1 MQRKQCSGV
10 MCRKHTCNI
19 RHHINHNTI
28 MQIFMPLGSRETA
41 DVKNHTSLP
50 SLPTPSRPH
59 HHRFDCCVE
68 IEPVCP
74 SNRGLLFNYCVR
86 RSQWPRHT
94 RLGEYLQFN
103 GPTTC
108 LSSAQLLIIML
119 SGVGASLRVDGE
131 HQVFLLFRFIMYTR
145 ISP

>member
-1 MQRKQCSGV
+1 
-10 MCRKHTCNI
+10 
-19 RHHINHNTI
+19 
-28 MQIFMPLGSRETA
+28 MPLGSRETA

-74 SNRGLLFNYCVR
+74 SNRGVLFNYCVR

-119 SGVGASLRVDGE
+119 PGVGASLRVDGE